1 MGELTEL
8 AEKAIN
14 MCNVFHIVFNVIFLI
29 IITILIINYLIDESK
44 IETVDAEI
52 KSIKDDKCK
61 ETSVFVQDKYGGHT
75 QHDFDCTINVE
86 YKDKKNQTQSIQ
98 VNTTDKDH
106 EVGETV
112 SVDYSKKDPSKAT
125 YRSDYA
131 TLLFVIGIFVFVLL
145 SVGTF
150 VRFFY
155 KDNQW
160 VKIWIGW
167 TCLRDIFR

>member
-14 MCNVFHIVFNVIFLI
+14 MCNVFHIVFNIIFLI
-29 IITILIINYLIDESK
+29 IITILIVNYLIDESRV
-44 IETVDAEI
+44 ETVEAEI
-52 KSIKDDKCK
+52 KSIKGGKCK

-75 QHDFDCTINVE
+75 QHDFDCQINVE
-86 YKDKKNQTQSIQ
+86 YKDKKNKTHTMQL
-98 VNTTDKDH
+98 NTTDKDH

-112 SVDYSKKDPSKAT
+112 YVDYSKKDPSKAT

-131 TLLFVIGIFVFVLL
+131 TLLFIIGICVFVLL

-155 KDNQW
+155 KDNKW
-160 VKIWIGW
+160 VKFWIGW
-167 TCLRDIFR
+167 TCLDDLLR